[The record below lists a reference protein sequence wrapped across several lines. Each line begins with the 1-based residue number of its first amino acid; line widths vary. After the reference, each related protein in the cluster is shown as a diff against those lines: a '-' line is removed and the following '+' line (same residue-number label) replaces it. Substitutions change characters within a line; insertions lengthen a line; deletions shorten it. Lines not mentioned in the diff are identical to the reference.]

1 MKTQLLSLDA
11 LETAR
16 KIINDG
22 GVIAFPT
29 ETVFGLG
36 VRYDSFLGCQ
46 KLDKLKSRDGLK
58 QYTLMLYDKKDI
70 GKYAMLS
77 EKAQKLIDSFMPGP
91 ITLILKAN
99 TQIADLA
106 KQDKTIGMR
115 IPDHPFALKLLATI
129 EAPLFVTSANIS
141 GQKPLV
147 KAADVV
153 EQFDNK
159 VEAIFDQDAQ
169 GQSAST
175 IVKLVDDGFEVLRE
189 GKITIKEIE
198 GVLNDE

>member
-11 LETAR
+11 LKTAR

-46 KLDKLKSRDGLK
+46 KLDELKSRTGLK

-77 EKAQKLIDSFMPGP
+77 EGAQKLIDAFMPGP

-99 TQIADLA
+99 SQVVALA
-106 KQDKTIGMR
+106 REDGTIGIR
-115 IPDHPFALKLLATI
+115 IPDHQFALELLETVKT
-129 EAPLFVTSANIS
+129 PLFVTSANIS
-141 GQKPLV
+141 GERPLV
-147 KAADVV
+147 KAHDVV
-153 EQFDNK
+153 EQFDGK
-159 VEAIFDQDAQ
+159 IEIIFNEDAE
-169 GQSAST
+169 GESAST
-175 IVKLVDDGFEVLRE
+175 IVKMVDDGFEVLRE
-189 GKITIKEIE
+189 GEIKLKDIE

>member
-1 MKTQLLSLDA
+1 MKTQLLNLDA
-11 LETAR
+11 LKTAR

-36 VRYDSFLGCQ
+36 VRYDSFLGYQ

-58 QYTLMLYDKKDI
+58 QYTLMLYDKRDI

-77 EKAQKLIDSFMPGP
+77 ETGQKLIDAFMPGP

-99 TQIADLA
+99 PQIADLV
-106 KQDKTIGMR
+106 KEDKTIGIR
-115 IPDHPFALKLLATI
+115 IPDHHFALKLLETI
-129 EAPLFVTSANIS
+129 ETPLFVTSANIS
-141 GQKPLV
+141 GEKPLV
-147 KAADVV
+147 KARDVV

-159 VEAIFDQDAQ
+159 VEAIFNQDAE
-169 GQSAST
+169 GESAST
-175 IVKLVDDGFEVLRE
+175 IVKLLDDGFEVLRE
-189 GKITIKEIE
+189 GKITIKDIE
-198 GVLNDE
+198 GVLNNE

>member
-11 LETAR
+11 LKTAQ
-16 KIINDG
+16 KIINNG

-46 KLDKLKSRDGLK
+46 KLDKLKSRDGVK

-70 GKYAMLS
+70 GKYATLS
-77 EKAQKLIDSFMPGP
+77 ETGQKLIDAFLPGP

-99 TQIADLA
+99 SQVVDLT
-106 KQDKTIGMR
+106 KEDKTIGIR
-115 IPDHPFALKLLATI
+115 IPDHPFALELLATI

-141 GQKPLV
+141 GEKPLV
-147 KAADVV
+147 RARDVV

-159 VEAIFDQDAQ
+159 IEAIFNQDAE
-169 GQSAST
+169 GESAST
-175 IVKLVDDGFEVLRE
+175 IVEVVDDGFEVLRE
-189 GKITIKEIE
+189 GKITIKDIE

>member
-1 MKTQLLSLDA
+1 MKTQILSLDA
-11 LETAR
+11 LKTAR

-58 QYTLMLYDKKDI
+58 QYTLMLYDKEDI
-70 GKYAMLS
+70 GNYAMIS
-77 EKAQKLIDSFMPGP
+77 KRAQKLIDAFMPGQ

-99 TQIADLA
+99 PQVSPIA
-106 KQDKTIGMR
+106 KQDGTIGIR
-115 IPDHPFALKLLATI
+115 IPDHQFALKLLAAI
-129 EAPLFVTSANIS
+129 QAPLFVTSANTS
-141 GQKPLV
+141 GEKPLV
-147 KAADVV
+147 KAKDVV

-159 VEAIFDQDAQ
+159 IDAIFNQDAE
-169 GQSAST
+169 GESAST
-175 IVKLVDDGFEVLRE
+175 VVKLVDEGFEVLRE